1 MNVKLTPAGGMAGTG
16 FEFKPGMTIKCSERQ
31 GQRLIEHG
39 IGTEAPKDAQVDGE
53 LFDKPP
59 EELLPPPKKG
69 KVERAIKPPAEKP
82 EADNDSATCAG
93 STAKG
98 NRCLRAP
105 VAGKK
110 FCQAHLEE

>member
-16 FEFKPGMTIKCSERQ
+16 FEFKPGQVIKCSDRQ
-31 GQRLIEHG
+31 GKRLIEHG

-53 LFDKPP
+53 LFDKAP

-69 KVERAIKPPAEKP
+69 KVEKAIKPAAEKP
-82 EADNDSATCAG
+82 EKDGEPTTRAG

-105 VAGKK
+105 VAGKR